1 MPRSWEVEEQ
11 EFRLDFDLLPS
22 ELNPNPARVRQ
33 WSLRNRLQ
41 YALSL
46 LAGKHLNNIRILRS
60 RNDGVLLVADVG
72 AGFENYL
79 VYSGTTA
86 NVYTGSNVI
95 EPPSV
100 ISRWDILV
108 EDADVIVSWKDK
120 NNAVWLQERPLLI
133 GFHSIDLALPAIR
146 IKSRVIDNPARYTI
160 VCYY

>member
-1 MPRSWEVEEQ
+1 MPKSWEIEEQ
-11 EFRLDFDLLPS
+11 EFRLDFDLLPES
-22 ELNPNPARVRQ
+22 LNPQPNRVRR

-41 YALSL
+41 YTLSL
-46 LAGKHLNNIRILRS
+46 IVGKHLNNVRVLRA

-79 VYSGTTA
+79 VWSGTTA
-86 NVYTGSNVI
+86 NDYIDDNVI
-95 EPPSV
+95 EVGFV

-160 VCYY
+160 VGYY